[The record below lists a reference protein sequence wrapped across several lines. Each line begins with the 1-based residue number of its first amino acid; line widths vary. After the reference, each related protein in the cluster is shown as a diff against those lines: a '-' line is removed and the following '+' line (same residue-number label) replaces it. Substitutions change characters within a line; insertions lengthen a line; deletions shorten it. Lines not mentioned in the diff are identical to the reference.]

1 MLDVLDSPITKLAQ
15 EAERKRIARDLH
27 DSVVQ
32 SLTALVADLE
42 YFRAYGPTAD
52 QQLAQKVEVWQELA
66 RESLI
71 SMREA
76 LGGLRGAGELHHGLE
91 AAIKA
96 LLDEM
101 DGYQVVFECEDWPAL
116 LPFEYTSNI
125 YYMVREALVN
135 IRKHAQASMVRVSM
149 FSFEGSLHIS
159 VTDNGIGM
167 PSQLPRG
174 GCGYQQGL
182 IGLRER
188 AEVLGGHL
196 SIESEPGRGTRLD
209 IAIRLFSA

>member
-15 EAERKRIARDLH
+15 EAERRRIARDLH

-76 LGGLRGAGELHHGLE
+76 LGGLRGAGEFKQGLE
-91 AAIKA
+91 AAIRA

-159 VTDNGIGM
+159 IADNGVGM

-174 GCGYQQGL
+174 GSGYHQGL
-182 IGLRER
+182 LGLLER
-188 AEVLGGHL
+188 AELLGGHV
-196 SIESEPGRGTRLD
+196 SVESEPGRGTRLD
-209 IAIRLFSA
+209 IAIPFLSA

>member
-76 LGGLRGAGELHHGLE
+76 LGGLRGAGELHQGLE
-91 AAIKA
+91 AAIRA

-149 FSFEGSLHIS
+149 FSFEGSLYIS

-167 PSQLPRG
+167 PSQLPQG

-188 AEVLGGHL
+188 AELLGGHL
-196 SIESEPGRGTRLD
+196 CVESEPGRGTRLD
-209 IAIRLFSA
+209 IAIPLFSA